1 MRVYIAASYGRRAGL
16 TEAECEK
23 NVQTAI
29 QAARILLWLGY
40 RVEVPH
46 LFHYIH
52 KGWNGTLGED
62 EWLKMCIER
71 IPDCD
76 ALVRLP
82 GKSQGADNEVEE
94 AKRLGIPVYMGLV
107 TFLAMTHCGAKRR
120 ALKRRRIVGYLG
132 L

>member
-1 MRVYIAASYGRRAGL
+1 MSRVYIAAPYGRRAGL

-29 QAARILLWLGY
+29 QAARILLWFGY

-52 KGWNGTLGED
+52 KGWNGTLSED
-62 EWLKMCIER
+62 EWLKMCLER
-71 IPDCD
+71 IPQCD
-76 ALVRLP
+76 VLVRLP

-94 AKRLGIPVYMGLV
+94 AKRLGIPVYFGLV
-107 TFLAMTHCGAKRR
+107 TFLAMAHCGAKRR
-120 ALKRRRIVGYLG
+120 ALKRR
-132 L
+132 